1 MLSGQSGG
9 QGQTISSQGCALPRM
24 AGPRAPFL
32 LAPQGF
38 WVRLLS
44 YIMETDALTPI
55 CASLTN
61 LAERQLHAED
71 EEANASK
78 SRLPSPGSSPEPR
91 EPGLAEDAAIAK
103 ITGG

>member
-1 MLSGQSGG
+1 
-9 QGQTISSQGCALPRM
+9 M

-55 CASLTN
+55 CASLTCT
-61 LAERQLHAED
+61 LSLLRTLTYKRGHR
-71 EEANASK
+71 
-78 SRLPSPGSSPEPR
+78 SRGFP
-91 EPGLAEDAAIAK
+91 
-103 ITGG
+103 